1 MEVVFF
7 LNHFFKN
14 YYFGH
19 SASRLR
25 MTTSRNDL
33 CVDRYK
39 KKRGGCKPAYRFHNP
54 VTGCMTVHFY
64 SNAHHMPARSLLL
77 ICLALPV
84 RASGHPLLS
93 DDRLVFS
100 LQTIERH
107 GHKYHFSAEGSN
119 SDPLYTCTDNRMW
132 NDNMIEIVLP
142 LWFSFFFFL
151 LLPHTVSLLLT
162 THTSL

>member
-1 MEVVFF
+1 
-7 LNHFFKN
+7 
-14 YYFGH
+14 
-19 SASRLR
+19 
-25 MTTSRNDL
+25 
-33 CVDRYK
+33 
-39 KKRGGCKPAYRFHNP
+39 
-54 VTGCMTVHFY
+54 MTVHFS

-77 ICLALPV
+77 ICLALSV

-107 GHKYHFSAEGSN
+107 GYKYHFSAEGSN
-119 SDPLYTCTDNRMW
+119 SDPLYTYTDNRMW

-142 LWFSFFFFL
+142 LWFSFFSFSL
-151 LLPHTVSLLLT
+151 TTTVSLLLT